1 MSTKTPDPETEA
13 RETVEEKQ
21 DLFERIA
28 EADLPISDDI
38 ERVLEL
44 VDGGGE

>member
-1 MSTKTPDPETEA
+1 MSAKAPDPEIEA
-13 RETVEEKQ
+13 KETIEEKQ

-28 EADLPISDDI
+28 EADLPISNDI

-44 VDGGGE
+44 VDRGDE